1 MFAPFQ
7 AKFVG
12 AAGDKRTSAEAF
24 MAFIV
29 FSHGLDNKPKEDY
42 LYTLWKR
49 KLAHDDGLDIDSD
62 GISSSLNYWAD
73 VLYPSPDENLAAYE
87 SVGGDIEIGAAADL
101 REMSHKDD
109 PRIRGLALKLGVDPD
124 TVEEDQPTELEVA
137 AVRAERVPV
146 PAWLRKRIMARLV
159 RDAHHYFFNIEFS
172 PRPGA
177 TFHVRDELRR
187 RFVESLT
194 KGADNRPLV
203 VVSHSMGTIIAYDC
217 LKHVDDCPKVDGL
230 MTIGSPL
237 GLDEVQDFFPKW
249 SRADGFPSAKLE
261 GRWVNIFD
269 PLDVVSAADP
279 YLGDDYQRDSRVV
292 VEDVEVQNSGTWRH
306 SISKY
311 LQRSELRSRLTEM
324 VGG

>member
-1 MFAPFQ
+1 MVAPKGPGHLVRREFVAGRGVPVIVATVALTNISCTHMSGKTDNEAAWRPLFDGKNKNGWEMTGPGELRLENGELITYGGMGLLWY
-7 AKFVG
+7 AKEKLGNCQIRVVYKQKDAKSNAG
-12 AAGDKRTSAEAF
+12 VYVRIDDGILEKVKENHAPVRRDAAGKLTEATANLSLVTAE
-24 MAFIV
+24 V
-29 FSHGLDNKPKEDY
+29 T
-42 LYTLWKR
+42 TLK
-49 KLAHDDGLDIDSD
+49 G
-62 GISSSLNYWAD
+62 
-73 VLYPSPDENLAAYE
+73 
-87 SVGGDIEIGAAADL
+87 
-101 REMSHKDD
+101 
-109 PRIRGLALKLGVDPD
+109 
-124 TVEEDQPTELEVA
+124 Q
-137 AVRAERVPV
+137 
-146 PAWLRKRIMARLV
+146 
-159 RDAHHYFFNIEFS
+159 
-172 PRPGA
+172 
-177 TFHVRDELRR
+177 
-187 RFVESLT
+187 VESLT

-217 LKHVDDCPKVDGL
+217 LMHVDDCPKVDGL
-230 MTIGSPL
+230 MAIGSPL

-292 VEDVEVQNSGTWRH
+292 VEDVTVQNPGTWRH